1 MEYQFA
7 AYRQVYAKG
16 WSSAL
21 ATIDIDVLAEE
32 ASNDIENI
40 LKVIF
45 GM

>member
-7 AYRQVYAKG
+7 TYRQVYAKG
-16 WSSAL
+16 WRSTL
-21 ATIDIDVLAEE
+21 ATIDIDVLEKE

-40 LKVIF
+40 LKEIF